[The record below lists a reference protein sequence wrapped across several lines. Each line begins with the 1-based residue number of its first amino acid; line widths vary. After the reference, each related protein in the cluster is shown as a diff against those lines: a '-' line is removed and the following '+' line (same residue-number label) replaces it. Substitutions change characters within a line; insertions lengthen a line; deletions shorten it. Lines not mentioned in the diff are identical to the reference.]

1 MHFLPPGARPVGA
14 FRGPPAKPRRSS
26 RPSSR
31 VSRARV
37 YQRRMTQEKQ
47 MSAAAAA
54 AVAAEAGKD
63 ADVSDGETEEA
74 AARRGPAFDLDDGG
88 AIYWIGQQV
97 ARRTYSDKDFVN
109 PGVAGA
115 VRVARSSGTAGVRA
129 AVVWVA
135 CRGRDRRRRSGLLLT
150 CPCDVYGVNSR
161 GTALYVPVAE
171 HP

>member
-1 MHFLPPGARPVGA
+1 
-14 FRGPPAKPRRSS
+14 
-26 RPSSR
+26 
-31 VSRARV
+31 
-37 YQRRMTQEKQ
+37 MTQEKQ

-63 ADVSDGETEEA
+63 ADVSDGEAEESA

-129 AVVWVA
+129 AVVCVCVCAGAGTVA
-135 CRGRDRRRRSGLLLT
+135 AAQGFC
-150 CPCDVYGVNSR
+150 
-161 GTALYVPVAE
+161 
-171 HP
+171 